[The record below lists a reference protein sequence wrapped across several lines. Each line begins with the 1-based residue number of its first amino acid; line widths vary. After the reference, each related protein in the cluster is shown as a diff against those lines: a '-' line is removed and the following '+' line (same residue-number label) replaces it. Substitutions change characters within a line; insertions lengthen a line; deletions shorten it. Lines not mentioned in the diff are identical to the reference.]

1 MSQLADLKSRLGIA
15 CGKAVDLAVRQ
26 GFAGSVAGD
35 DALGLL
41 EQLSGFPQATPG
53 AVSKL
58 KSSSKTFEYS
68 DAEINHTVDIKAD
81 IVHSAGRATALPAI
95 LNHR

>member
-53 AVSKL
+53 AVSKQV
-58 KSSSKTFEYS
+58 SSKTFEYS
-68 DAEINHTVDIKAD
+68 DAEINHTVDIKAY

>member
-1 MSQLADLKSRLGIA
+1 MRHVENSLAKFPAIELFRTLAGYNFDRGLWDELKSPA
-15 CGKAVDLAVRQ
+15 YA
-26 GFAGSVAGD
+26 
-35 DALGLL
+35 
-41 EQLSGFPQATPG
+41 G

-58 KSSSKTFEYS
+58 KSSSRTFEYS
-68 DAEINHTVDIKAD
+68 DAEINHTVDIKAY